1 MADSIKSVML
11 HSSKFLIGSF
21 EIEEKHCLNCL
32 LYLSLVEFSILSI
45 AIFFV
50 IGFTTML
57 AQPVT
62 MVWAQKTLPEYK
74 SIVAGFING
83 FCWGIVAL
91 CMSILGA
98 VAQKFGI
105 MNVLVLLSVI
115 PAISSY
121 YVRFLKEKT

>member
-1 MADSIKSVML
+1 MWATFPMMVLFALTYKTHPV
-11 HSSKFLIGSF
+11 
-21 EIEEKHCLNCL
+21 
-32 LYLSLVEFSILSI
+32 LSLV
-45 AIFFV
+45 IFFV

-62 MVWAQKTLPEYK
+62 MVWAQRTLPEYK

-105 MNVLVLLSVI
+105 MNVLVLLSIV

-121 YVRFLKEKT
+121 YVRFLKEKKNESD

>member
-1 MADSIKSVML
+1 MWATFPMML
-11 HSSKFLIGSF
+11 LFALIY
-21 EIEEKHCLNCL
+21 KTHPV
-32 LYLSLVEFSILSI
+32 LSLV
-45 AIFFV
+45 IFFA
-50 IGFTTML
+50 IGFAIML

-62 MVWAQKTLPEYK
+62 MVWAQRTLPEYK

-105 MNVLVLLSVI
+105 MNVLVLLSIV
-115 PAISSY
+115 PAVSSY
-121 YVRFLKEKT
+121 YVRFLKEKS